1 MRTLQ
6 TIARLSLGVLLLT
19 ACARLAG
26 AQTYVWTDERG
37 VVHAASDPSEVP
49 ADKRAKAIRDAAN
62 RRPVATPDT
71 QASDSQPAAPVAP
84 AAKHRAHRD
93 ETPAAPTRSYEG
105 DDPAET
111 SGGGVGIDAKPE
123 VTPPPEPKR
132 APKDAK
138 EEPEPKKFSGKG
150 LPPPD
155 PGFEWHCAT
164 DPEGG
169 PPKCEQFEKKSSKR
183 ARRAEAREK
192 ARDELGVEG
201 TDEFDPDVA
210 KRVNERAEQE
220 FKKTTPVAKTKAPKR
235 SEDGE
240 DDDEGDSSDE
250 SDD

>member
-1 MRTLQ
+1 MRTLR
-6 TIARLSLGVLLLT
+6 TITRVSLGVLLLT

-49 ADKRAKAIRDAAN
+49 ENQRAKAIRDAAN
-62 RRPVATPDT
+62 RRPAATSDS
-71 QASDSQPAAPVAP
+71 QASDSPAPVVP
-84 AAKHRAHRD
+84 PRQHRSSAAKD
-93 ETPAAPTRSYEG
+93 EAPAAPTRSYEG

-111 SGGGVGIDAKPE
+111 AGGGVGLDAKPE
-123 VTPPPEPKR
+123 ETPAPEPKR
-132 APKDAK
+132 AAQ
-138 EEPEPKKFSGKG
+138 EEPEAKKLTKG

-155 PGFEWHCAT
+155 EGFEWHCAT

-192 ARDELGVEG
+192 AREALGVEG
-201 TDEFDPDVA
+201 TDEFDPEVA
-210 KRVNERAEQE
+210 KRVDERAEQE
-220 FKKTTPVAKTKAPKR
+220 FKKTTPVAKTKAPKA
-235 SEDGE
+235 SDEEDSG
-240 DDDEGDSSDE
+240 DESDSSDE